1 MPARIA
7 RTMPPAATDLAS
19 TRPELETLVARILE
33 EARARGA
40 TQAEAGV
47 SVDAGLSVNVRLGEV
62 ETLEYQR
69 DRALGV
75 TVYFGQ
81 RKASASSAD
90 LSTHAV
96 QETVAKACSIARFTA
111 EDPCA
116 GLAEAE
122 LLARNPPDL
131 DLSHPWEL
139 SAEQAI
145 DLARECEDAAR
156 AHDARITNSEG
167 ASLSTHRGLRAYG
180 NTHGFLSSY
189 PSSRHG
195 LSCAVLG
202 EQDGAM
208 ERDYWYTTAR
218 DPSELESAASV
229 GRHAALRAVAR
240 LGARKLGTCRAPVL
254 FPAELARGFFGHFL
268 GAIRGSAQYREA
280 SFLLN
285 AAGQPVFAE
294 HIDIVQRPHIPKAL
308 ASAPFDN
315 EGVATS
321 DRDLVVR
328 GVLQGYVMG
337 SYSARKLRLR
347 TTGNAGGVWNLVVR
361 PGPDDFDGLLR
372 RMGTGL
378 LLGELMGHGVNNVTG
393 DYSRGAAGFWVENGE
408 IRYPVHEI
416 TIAGNLKDLYR
427 RIVAIGTDVDVRGAM
442 RTGSILV
449 EEMTIA
455 GE

>member
-1 MPARIA
+1 
-7 RTMPPAATDLAS
+7 MPPNVTDLAT
-19 TRPELETLVARILE
+19 TRPELESLVARILA

-90 LSTHAV
+90 LSDRAV
-96 QETVAKACSIARFTA
+96 RETVDKACSIARFTA

-116 GLAEAE
+116 GLADAD
-122 LLARNPPDL
+122 LLERDPPEL
-131 DLSHPWEL
+131 DLCHPWDL
-139 SAEQAI
+139 IAEQAI
-145 DLARECEDAAR
+145 ELARECEAAAR
-156 AHDARITNSEG
+156 GHDARITNSEG

-180 NTHGFLSSY
+180 NSHGFLGSY

-195 LSCAVLG
+195 LSCAVIG
-202 EQDGAM
+202 EQDDAM
-208 ERDYWYTTAR
+208 ERDYWYTTSR
-218 DPSELESAASV
+218 DPTTLDTAASV
-229 GRHAALRAVAR
+229 GRRAATRTVAR
-240 LGARKLGTCRAPVL
+240 LGARKLATTRAAVL
-254 FPAELARGFFGHFL
+254 FPAEVARGFLGHFL

-280 SFLLN
+280 SFLLR
-285 AAGQPVFAE
+285 AAGQQVFADI
-294 HIDIVQRPHIPKAL
+294 IDIAQRPHIPKGL

-315 EGVATS
+315 EGVATR
-321 DRDLVVR
+321 DRDLVR
-328 GVLQGYVMG
+328 AGVLDGYLMG
-337 SYSARKLRLR
+337 SYSARKLGLQ
-347 TTGNAGGVWNLVVR
+347 TTGNAGGVWNLVVT
-361 PGPDDFDGLLR
+361 PGTDDFAGLLR
-372 RMGTGL
+372 RMDRGL
-378 LLGELMGHGVNNVTG
+378 LVGELMGQGVNNVTG
-393 DYSRGAAGFWVENGE
+393 DYSRGAAGFWVEGGE

-416 TIAGNLKDLYR
+416 TIAGNLKDLYK
-427 RIVAIGTDVDVRGAM
+427 RIVAVGTDVDLRGAL
-442 RTGSILV
+442 RTGSVLV